1 MIIGQHELQW
11 ILSAEQQDVCETQM
25 PLSTQSPNYRAIFKI
40 SHDPCQNF
48 RAGAFVKKKIY
59 TRNGSW
65 WACIILIAR
74 SMGTIGK
81 YIDTKIALNKKQTKN
96 LLEDA
101 CKLYASGCR
110 ESESVSVNQKPGRS
124 SLYTEQHEKHTHDFN
139 QACRVFSFC
148 KFSLKSKQQLNRSK
162 WTNEKQVW
170 PPLMTH
176 SPE

>member
-40 SHDPCQNF
+40 SHDPGQNF
-48 RAGAFVKKKIY
+48 RAGAFVKKSIS

-65 WACIILIAR
+65 WACIILIAH

-81 YIDTKIALNKKQTKN
+81 YIDTKIALKK
-96 LLEDA
+96 LVR
-101 CKLYASGCR
+101 GCMQIICFR
-110 ESESVSVNQKPGRS
+110 LQRIGKCVSQSKTRAVIFVYGTTWKA
-124 SLYTEQHEKHTHDFN
+124 HTWL

-148 KFSLKSKQQLNRSK
+148 KFSLKSKQHLNRSK

-176 SPE
+176 APE